1 MDSFSNVFL
10 PRLANFM
17 KSIITAFSISA
28 LCRVMRLT
36 DYLSTAAE
44 GAGVCEGECV
54 SAYPKVLVDVFL
66 RLKREGKLAGLRG

>member
-1 MDSFSNVFL
+1 MDSFSIVFL

-36 DYLSTAAE
+36 AYLGTAAE
-44 GAGVCEGECV
+44 GVGVCESECV
-54 SAYPKVLVDVFL
+54 SAYPKVLVDVFFP
-66 RLKREGKLAGLRG
+66 LK